1 FPICFGVVVL
11 ALIVYL
17 LWFSGDS
24 FPSQP
29 AAPTAVNQA
38 LPATGVRSGATTPR
52 PDVTI
57 SHLFEIV
64 GGNVVK
70 GLATIITV
78 FVTFIA
84 AGRAIVFGS
93 ANSAKFYFDLSQ
105 DPLKRITRL
114 FNRIVAITKA
124 PICIFIDDLDR
135 CRPEYVV
142 DLLEG
147 IQTSFRDEN
156 VAYVVSAD

>member
-1 FPICFGVVVL
+1 
-11 ALIVYL
+11 
-17 LWFSGDS
+17 
-24 FPSQP
+24 
-29 AAPTAVNQA
+29 
-38 LPATGVRSGATTPR
+38 

-93 ANSAKFYFDLSQ
+93 ANSAKVYFDLSQ

-124 PICIFIDDLDR
+124 PICIFIDDMDR

-156 VAYVVSAD
+156 VAYVVSADRAWIKSSFEARYSALSHAVGDVSQPLGYLF